1 MTESAPPSTPQL
13 ETGKAVNATTTGTQF
28 PFTVGIGV
36 EFAPRATVTP
46 AREPRQFPSSY
57 RDPQGQQAP
66 VTVAKADPFYGHES
80 IARICHPLP
89 GQAPPFHSLCPPSHQ
104 APLGRHLRSPHS
116 FATLEGSFSDR
127 AGSSGHRLFISAF
140 MIASKVICDDT
151 YSNKSWGIV
160 AQGMFSLREINQME
174 REMCN
179 YLDWELTVDNP
190 ILGTFEKQVLK
201 VLLAEITGLAGS
213 LEVLEVSGF
222 RMDAGGPWAIETGK
236 EFIVGGAPR
245 LRFIAPTALTLPWES
260 TCLKSPILTRVT
272 LEQTAPGID
281 RLFDFLRDTPQLEV
295 FEIGRLPWTDGDAF
309 TPSAYPLV
317 VMPNLKQLAL
327 SSYEWN
333 PICTALSTIRMP
345 LSAAQE
351 KQVATFGGGPLKT
364 GTWDLRAAYVSSLM
378 GFFGGVIAPEE
389 MEMYQEGDRGWEAV
403 KVWMKHRVQW
413 PNYDAHENGRPTL
426 TFEDRD
432 EWIKLGYGREWAFT
446 PPLHY
451 QSLWSLENLR
461 VITVNETDDWAYGI
475 PRDFWTLLGR
485 LPKLE
490 VIVVGAQKGFALQ
503 LFEELGKMADGV
515 SVLSDSASRFPSLRA
530 IVLNWSAAPSDPIY
544 LDRDLGFNGQG
555 DLEDTVTHLLQAFQS
570 GDRRMLDELKLV
582 FDAVL
587 EPEDAALL
595 RGVLSRLEKGGIAK
609 RVGVWDMNR
618 ELQGEPN
625 TI

>member
-1 MTESAPPSTPQL
+1 MPTANVSPASLGALDTASKRLANSTLPISRLPPELLAQIMGGSLTFLDLTWENAWENNPRPHPCISLCHVSSAWREIALAFPELWSRIQIFMSTSSSEL
-13 ETGKAVNATTTGTQF
+13 EFVWANASSMPVELEFCGAATGGNPRPKA
-28 PFTVGIGV
+28 FTVI
-36 EFAPRATVTP
+36 
-46 AREPRQFPSSY
+46 S
-57 RDPQGQQAP
+57 
-66 VTVAKADPFYGHES
+66 
-80 IARICHPLP
+80 RI
-89 GQAPPFHSLCPPSHQ
+89 
-104 APLGRHLRSPHS
+104 LR
-116 FATLEGSFSDR
+116 TELNR
-127 AGSSGHRLFISAF
+127 V
-140 MIASKVICDDT
+140 K
-151 YSNKSWGIV
+151 
-160 AQGMFSLREINQME
+160 SLRTQCAIS
-174 REMCN
+174 
-179 YLDWELTVDNP
+179 
-190 ILGTFEKQVLK
+190 VLK

-222 RMDAGGPWAIETGK
+222 RMDAGDPWAIETGK

-260 TCLKSPILTRVT
+260 TCLKSPTLTRVT

-281 RLFDFLRDTPQLEV
+281 RLFGFLRDTPQLEV
-295 FEIGRLPWTDGDAF
+295 FEIGRLPWTDGEAF

-364 GTWDLRAAYVSSLM
+364 GTWDLRAAYISSLLE
-378 GFFGGVIAPEE
+378 FFGGVIAPEE

-403 KVWMKHRVQW
+403 KVWMKHRAQW
-413 PNYDAHENGRPTL
+413 PKYDAHENGRPTL

-503 LFEELGKMADGV
+503 LFEELGKKADGISV
-515 SVLSDSASRFPSLRA
+515 SNDSASRFPSLRA

-544 LDRDLGFNGQG
+544 LDRDLGFNGRG

-587 EPEDAALL
+587 ESEDAALL
-595 RGVLSRLEKGGIAK
+595 RGVLSRLEEGGIAK
-609 RVGVWDMNR
+609 RVGVWDMDR
-618 ELQGEPN
+618 ELHGEPN